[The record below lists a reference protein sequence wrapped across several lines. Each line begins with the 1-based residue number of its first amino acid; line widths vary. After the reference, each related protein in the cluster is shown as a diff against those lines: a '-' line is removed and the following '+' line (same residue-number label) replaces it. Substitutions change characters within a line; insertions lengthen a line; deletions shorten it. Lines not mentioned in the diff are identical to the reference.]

1 MKSVRIIAALAAL
14 LICLASL
21 SACGGYTP
29 TVAEIQKKGTITMA
43 TNASFPPF
51 EFTEGVDENGKT
63 NYVGIDIEIFKEIAK
78 DLGVSWEVMDM
89 EFAGIIGA
97 VQTGKADLGIAGM
110 SVTEERKKSVDFTV
124 EYFTSQNVIVVLAD
138 NTDINA
144 AADVAGKIIAVQT
157 GTTSDM
163 FASSEDF
170 CPGATVQR
178 YSSFIDAASAVKTG
192 KADCMVVDIMTAGEI
207 LAQNSDLRQLE
218 EPLADEAYAIAV
230 QKGNT
235 TLLEAVNNTLNR
247 LISEGKIGEYVEQ
260 FTAEAEG

>member
-1 MKSVRIIAALAAL
+1 MKTVRIIAALAAL

-192 KADCMVVDIMTAGEI
+192 KADLMVVDIMTAAEI
-207 LAQNSDLRQLE
+207 LAQNDDLRQLE

-260 FTAEAEG
+260 FTDEAEG

>member
-1 MKSVRIIAALAAL
+1 MKTVKLLAAVMALVLCLGALA
-14 LICLASL
+14 S
-21 SACGGYTP
+21 CGSTP
-29 TVAEIQKKGTITMA
+29 TVDEIKKKGVITMA

-51 EFTEGVDENGKT
+51 EFTDGVTESGAT

-78 DLGVSWEVMDM
+78 DLGVNYEVMDM

-97 VQTGKADLGIAGM
+97 VQSGKADLGIAGM
-110 SVTEERKKSVDFTV
+110 SVTDERKESVDFSV
-124 EYFTSQNVIVVLAD
+124 EYFTSQNVIVVLSS
-138 NTDINA
+138 NTEINA
-144 AADVAGKIIAVQT
+144 AADVAGKTIAVQT

-192 KADCMVVDIMTAGEI
+192 KADAMVVDIMTAGEI
-207 LAQNSDLRQLE
+207 LAQNDDLRQLE

-235 TLLEAVNNTLNR
+235 TLLQAVNATLNR

-260 FTAEAEG
+260 FTATAEG